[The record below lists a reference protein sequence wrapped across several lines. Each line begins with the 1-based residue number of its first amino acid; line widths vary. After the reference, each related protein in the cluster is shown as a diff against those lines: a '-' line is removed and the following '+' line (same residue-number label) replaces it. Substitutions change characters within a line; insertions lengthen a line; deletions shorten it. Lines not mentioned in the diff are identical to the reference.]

1 MLLERVEIVGFRGIN
16 RLSLMLEQNNVL
28 IGENA
33 WGKSSLLDALT
44 LLLSP
49 EFDLYHFVR
58 DDFWFPPGDIQGREH
73 HLHIILT
80 FRETE
85 PGRHRVRRFRP
96 LQRCWV
102 PCDDGYHRVFYRLE
116 GELAEDESVM
126 TLRSFIDG
134 EGEAL
139 VLEEIDELARH
150 LVRLMPVL
158 RLRDAR
164 FMRRIHN
171 GTVPHS
177 PQIEITAR
185 QLDFLSRELVSHPQN
200 LSDGQIRQGLSA
212 MVQLLEHYFAE
223 QSSAQTRHRLMR
235 RRSHDEQRSWRYL
248 DIINRMIDK
257 PGGRSHRVILL
268 GLFATLL
275 QAKGTV
281 RLDRD
286 ARPLLL
292 IEDPETRLHPIMLSV
307 AWHLL
312 NLLPLQRVT
321 TTNSGELLSLTPVEQ
336 VCRLVRESTRVSAWR
351 LGPGGMNAEES
362 RRIAFHIRFNRASS
376 LFARCWLL
384 VEGETETWVINELAR
399 QCGHHFDAEGVKVI
413 EFAQSGLKPLIKFAR
428 RMGIQWHVLVD
439 GDGEDSAL
447 LKRALAGM
455 IDLMPASMAL
465 LAPNVNS
472 YRRFQPG
479 MYVPT
484 QASWGHNNRTVA
496 LRIPCGE
503 RQNHR
508 VEYRV
513 AGADANPC
521 LVMAAI
527 FAGILHGLDNPQLPL
542 QEEVEGNGLEQEG
555 LPFPIRQSDALW
567 EFMQN
572 DHLRERLGE
581 RFCHVF
587 HACKHDELLQF
598 ERLITE
604 TEIEWMLKN
613 A

>member
-116 GELAEDESVM
+116 GELAEDDSVM

-351 LGPGGMNAEES
+351 LGRGGMNAEES

-439 GDGEDSAL
+439 GDEAGKKYAATVRGLLNNDRELERDHLTSLPALDMEHFMYRQGFDDVYHRVAQIPDNVPMNMRRVITKAIHRSSKPDLAIEVAMEAGRRGVDAVPTL
-447 LKRALAGM
+447 LKKMFSRVLWLARGRA
-455 IDLMPASMAL
+455 D
-465 LAPNVNS
+465 
-472 YRRFQPG
+472 
-479 MYVPT
+479 
-484 QASWGHNNRTVA
+484 
-496 LRIPCGE
+496 
-503 RQNHR
+503 
-508 VEYRV
+508 
-513 AGADANPC
+513 
-521 LVMAAI
+521 
-527 FAGILHGLDNPQLPL
+527 
-542 QEEVEGNGLEQEG
+542 
-555 LPFPIRQSDALW
+555 
-567 EFMQN
+567 
-572 DHLRERLGE
+572 
-581 RFCHVF
+581 
-587 HACKHDELLQF
+587 
-598 ERLITE
+598 
-604 TEIEWMLKN
+604 
-613 A
+613 

>member
-116 GELAEDESVM
+116 GELAEDDSVM

-164 FMRRIHN
+164 FMRRIRN

-257 PGGRSHRVILL
+257 PGGRTHRVILL
-268 GLFATLL
+268 GLFSTLL

-399 QCGHHFDAEGVKVI
+399 QCGHHFDAEGIKVI
-413 EFAQSGLKPLIKFAR
+413 EFAQSGLRPLVKFAR
-428 RMGIQWHVLVD
+428 RMGIEWHVLVD
-439 GDGEDSAL
+439 GDEAGKKYAATVRGLLNNDRELERDHLTSLPALDMEHFMYRQGFDDVYHRVAQIPDNVPMNMRRVITKAIHRSSKPDLAIEVAMEAGRRGVDAVPTL
-447 LKRALAGM
+447 LKKMFSRVLWLARGRA
-455 IDLMPASMAL
+455 D
-465 LAPNVNS
+465 
-472 YRRFQPG
+472 
-479 MYVPT
+479 
-484 QASWGHNNRTVA
+484 
-496 LRIPCGE
+496 
-503 RQNHR
+503 
-508 VEYRV
+508 
-513 AGADANPC
+513 
-521 LVMAAI
+521 
-527 FAGILHGLDNPQLPL
+527 
-542 QEEVEGNGLEQEG
+542 
-555 LPFPIRQSDALW
+555 
-567 EFMQN
+567 
-572 DHLRERLGE
+572 
-581 RFCHVF
+581 
-587 HACKHDELLQF
+587 
-598 ERLITE
+598 
-604 TEIEWMLKN
+604 
-613 A
+613 

>member
-116 GELAEDESVM
+116 GELADDDSVM

-139 VLEEIDELARH
+139 AVEDIDDLARH

-200 LSDGQIRQGLSA
+200 LSDGQIREGLSA

-268 GLFATLL
+268 GLFSTLL

-336 VCRLVRESTRVSAWR
+336 VCRLVRESSRVSAWR
-351 LGPGGMNAEES
+351 LGPGGMNAEDS

-439 GDGEDSAL
+439 GDEAGKKYAATVLGLLNNDRELERDHLTSLPAMDMEHFMYRQGFDDVYHLVAQIPDNVPMNMRRVITKAIHRSSKPDLAIEVAMEAGRRGVDAVPTL
-447 LKRALAGM
+447 LKKMFSRVLWLARGRA
-455 IDLMPASMAL
+455 D
-465 LAPNVNS
+465 
-472 YRRFQPG
+472 
-479 MYVPT
+479 
-484 QASWGHNNRTVA
+484 
-496 LRIPCGE
+496 
-503 RQNHR
+503 
-508 VEYRV
+508 
-513 AGADANPC
+513 
-521 LVMAAI
+521 
-527 FAGILHGLDNPQLPL
+527 
-542 QEEVEGNGLEQEG
+542 
-555 LPFPIRQSDALW
+555 
-567 EFMQN
+567 
-572 DHLRERLGE
+572 
-581 RFCHVF
+581 
-587 HACKHDELLQF
+587 
-598 ERLITE
+598 
-604 TEIEWMLKN
+604 
-613 A
+613 

>member
-116 GELAEDESVM
+116 GELAEDDSVM
-126 TLRSFIDG
+126 TMRSFIDG

-439 GDGEDSAL
+439 GDEAGKKYAATVRGLLNNDRELERDHLTSLPALDMEHFMYRQGFDDVYHRVAQIPDNVPMNMRRVITKAIHRSSKPDLAIEVAMEAGRRGVDAVPTL
-447 LKRALAGM
+447 LKKMFSRVLWLARGRA
-455 IDLMPASMAL
+455 D
-465 LAPNVNS
+465 
-472 YRRFQPG
+472 
-479 MYVPT
+479 
-484 QASWGHNNRTVA
+484 
-496 LRIPCGE
+496 
-503 RQNHR
+503 
-508 VEYRV
+508 
-513 AGADANPC
+513 
-521 LVMAAI
+521 
-527 FAGILHGLDNPQLPL
+527 
-542 QEEVEGNGLEQEG
+542 
-555 LPFPIRQSDALW
+555 
-567 EFMQN
+567 
-572 DHLRERLGE
+572 
-581 RFCHVF
+581 
-587 HACKHDELLQF
+587 
-598 ERLITE
+598 
-604 TEIEWMLKN
+604 
-613 A
+613 

>member
-116 GELAEDESVM
+116 GELAGDDSVM

-139 VLEEIDELARH
+139 VLEDIDELARH

-321 TTNSGELLSLTPVEQ
+321 TTNSGELLSLTPVEL

-439 GDGEDSAL
+439 GDEAGKKYAATVRGLLNNDRELERDHLTSLPALDMEHFMYRQGFDDVYHRVAQIPDNVPMNMRRVITKAIHRSSKPDLAIEVAMEAGRRGVDAVPTL
-447 LKRALAGM
+447 LKKMFSRVLWLARGRA
-455 IDLMPASMAL
+455 D
-465 LAPNVNS
+465 
-472 YRRFQPG
+472 
-479 MYVPT
+479 
-484 QASWGHNNRTVA
+484 
-496 LRIPCGE
+496 
-503 RQNHR
+503 
-508 VEYRV
+508 
-513 AGADANPC
+513 
-521 LVMAAI
+521 
-527 FAGILHGLDNPQLPL
+527 
-542 QEEVEGNGLEQEG
+542 
-555 LPFPIRQSDALW
+555 
-567 EFMQN
+567 
-572 DHLRERLGE
+572 
-581 RFCHVF
+581 
-587 HACKHDELLQF
+587 
-598 ERLITE
+598 
-604 TEIEWMLKN
+604 
-613 A
+613 

>member
-116 GELAEDESVM
+116 GELADDDSVM

-139 VLEEIDELARH
+139 AVEDIDDLARH

-200 LSDGQIRQGLSA
+200 LSDGQIREGLSA

-268 GLFATLL
+268 GLFSTLL

-336 VCRLVRESTRVSAWR
+336 VCRLVRESSRVSAWR
-351 LGPGGMNAEES
+351 LGPGGMNAEDS

-439 GDGEDSAL
+439 GDEAGKKYAATVLGLLNNDRELERDHLTSLPAMDMEHFMYRQGFDDVYHRVAQIPDNVPMNMLRVITKAIHRSSKPDLAIEVAMEAGRRGVDAVPTL
-447 LKRALAGM
+447 LKKMFSRVLWLARGRA
-455 IDLMPASMAL
+455 D
-465 LAPNVNS
+465 
-472 YRRFQPG
+472 
-479 MYVPT
+479 
-484 QASWGHNNRTVA
+484 
-496 LRIPCGE
+496 
-503 RQNHR
+503 
-508 VEYRV
+508 
-513 AGADANPC
+513 
-521 LVMAAI
+521 
-527 FAGILHGLDNPQLPL
+527 
-542 QEEVEGNGLEQEG
+542 
-555 LPFPIRQSDALW
+555 
-567 EFMQN
+567 
-572 DHLRERLGE
+572 
-581 RFCHVF
+581 
-587 HACKHDELLQF
+587 
-598 ERLITE
+598 
-604 TEIEWMLKN
+604 
-613 A
+613 

>member
-16 RLSLMLEQNNVL
+16 RLSLMLEQDNVL

-116 GELAEDESVM
+116 GELAEDDSVM

-439 GDGEDSAL
+439 GDEAGKKYAATVRGLLNNDRELERDHLTSLPALDMEHFMYRQGFDDVYHRVAQIPDNVPMNMRRVITKAIHRSSKPDLAIEVAMEAGRRGVDAVPTL
-447 LKRALAGM
+447 LKKMFSRVLWLARGRA
-455 IDLMPASMAL
+455 D
-465 LAPNVNS
+465 
-472 YRRFQPG
+472 
-479 MYVPT
+479 
-484 QASWGHNNRTVA
+484 
-496 LRIPCGE
+496 
-503 RQNHR
+503 
-508 VEYRV
+508 
-513 AGADANPC
+513 
-521 LVMAAI
+521 
-527 FAGILHGLDNPQLPL
+527 
-542 QEEVEGNGLEQEG
+542 
-555 LPFPIRQSDALW
+555 
-567 EFMQN
+567 
-572 DHLRERLGE
+572 
-581 RFCHVF
+581 
-587 HACKHDELLQF
+587 
-598 ERLITE
+598 
-604 TEIEWMLKN
+604 
-613 A
+613 

>member
-116 GELAEDESVM
+116 GELAEEDSVM

-439 GDGEDSAL
+439 GDEAGKKYAATVRGLLNNDRELERDHLTSLPALDMEHFMYRQGFDDVYHRVAQIPDNVPMNMRRVITKAIHRSSKPDLAIEVAMEAGRRGVDAVPTL
-447 LKRALAGM
+447 LKKMFSRVLWLARGRA
-455 IDLMPASMAL
+455 D
-465 LAPNVNS
+465 
-472 YRRFQPG
+472 
-479 MYVPT
+479 
-484 QASWGHNNRTVA
+484 
-496 LRIPCGE
+496 
-503 RQNHR
+503 
-508 VEYRV
+508 
-513 AGADANPC
+513 
-521 LVMAAI
+521 
-527 FAGILHGLDNPQLPL
+527 
-542 QEEVEGNGLEQEG
+542 
-555 LPFPIRQSDALW
+555 
-567 EFMQN
+567 
-572 DHLRERLGE
+572 
-581 RFCHVF
+581 
-587 HACKHDELLQF
+587 
-598 ERLITE
+598 
-604 TEIEWMLKN
+604 
-613 A
+613 

>member
-58 DDFWFPPGDIQGREH
+58 DDFWFPAGDIQGREH

-116 GELAEDESVM
+116 GELADDDSVM

-139 VLEEIDELARH
+139 ALEDIDELARH

-177 PQIEITAR
+177 PQIESTAR

-200 LSDGQIRQGLSA
+200 LSDGQIREGLSA

-336 VCRLVRESTRVSAWR
+336 VCRLVRESARVSAWR

-439 GDGEDSAL
+439 GDEAGKKYAATVRGLLNNDRELERDHLTTLPALDMEHFMYRQGFDDVYHRVAQIPDNVPMNMRRVITKAIHRSSKPDLAIEVAMEAGRRGVDAVPTL
-447 LKRALAGM
+447 LKKMFSRVLWLARGRA
-455 IDLMPASMAL
+455 D
-465 LAPNVNS
+465 
-472 YRRFQPG
+472 
-479 MYVPT
+479 
-484 QASWGHNNRTVA
+484 
-496 LRIPCGE
+496 
-503 RQNHR
+503 
-508 VEYRV
+508 
-513 AGADANPC
+513 
-521 LVMAAI
+521 
-527 FAGILHGLDNPQLPL
+527 
-542 QEEVEGNGLEQEG
+542 
-555 LPFPIRQSDALW
+555 
-567 EFMQN
+567 
-572 DHLRERLGE
+572 
-581 RFCHVF
+581 
-587 HACKHDELLQF
+587 
-598 ERLITE
+598 
-604 TEIEWMLKN
+604 
-613 A
+613 

>member
-102 PCDDGYHRVFYRLE
+102 PCDDGYRRVFYRLE
-116 GELAEDESVM
+116 GELAEDDSVM

-439 GDGEDSAL
+439 GDEAGKKYAATVRGLLNNDRELERDHLTSLPALDMEHFMYRQGFDDVYHRVAQIPDNVPMNMRRVITKAIHRSSKPDLAIEVAMEAGRRGVDAVPTL
-447 LKRALAGM
+447 LKKMFSRVLWLARGRA
-455 IDLMPASMAL
+455 D
-465 LAPNVNS
+465 
-472 YRRFQPG
+472 
-479 MYVPT
+479 
-484 QASWGHNNRTVA
+484 
-496 LRIPCGE
+496 
-503 RQNHR
+503 
-508 VEYRV
+508 
-513 AGADANPC
+513 
-521 LVMAAI
+521 
-527 FAGILHGLDNPQLPL
+527 
-542 QEEVEGNGLEQEG
+542 
-555 LPFPIRQSDALW
+555 
-567 EFMQN
+567 
-572 DHLRERLGE
+572 
-581 RFCHVF
+581 
-587 HACKHDELLQF
+587 
-598 ERLITE
+598 
-604 TEIEWMLKN
+604 
-613 A
+613 

>member
-49 EFDLYHFVR
+49 EFDLYHFV
-58 DDFWFPPGDIQGREH
+58 PGGFLVSPGGIPGGRKPF
-73 HLHIILT
+73 HIVLA

-116 GELAEDESVM
+116 GELAEDDSVM

-439 GDGEDSAL
+439 GDEAGKKYAATVRGLLNNDRELERDHLTSLPALDMEHFMYRQGFDDVYHRVAQIPDNVPMNMRRVITKAIHRSSKPDLAIEVAMEAGRRGVDAVPTL
-447 LKRALAGM
+447 LKKMFSRVLWLARGRA
-455 IDLMPASMAL
+455 D
-465 LAPNVNS
+465 
-472 YRRFQPG
+472 
-479 MYVPT
+479 
-484 QASWGHNNRTVA
+484 
-496 LRIPCGE
+496 
-503 RQNHR
+503 
-508 VEYRV
+508 
-513 AGADANPC
+513 
-521 LVMAAI
+521 
-527 FAGILHGLDNPQLPL
+527 
-542 QEEVEGNGLEQEG
+542 
-555 LPFPIRQSDALW
+555 
-567 EFMQN
+567 
-572 DHLRERLGE
+572 
-581 RFCHVF
+581 
-587 HACKHDELLQF
+587 
-598 ERLITE
+598 
-604 TEIEWMLKN
+604 
-613 A
+613 

>member
-116 GELAEDESVM
+116 GELAEDDSVM

-177 PQIEITAR
+177 SQIEITAR

-439 GDGEDSAL
+439 GDEAGKKYAATVRGLLNNDRELERDHLTSLPALDMEHFMYRQGFDDVYHRVAQIPDNVPMNMRRVITKAIHRSSKPDLAIEVAMEAGRRGVDAVPTL
-447 LKRALAGM
+447 LKKMFSRVLWLARGRA
-455 IDLMPASMAL
+455 D
-465 LAPNVNS
+465 
-472 YRRFQPG
+472 
-479 MYVPT
+479 
-484 QASWGHNNRTVA
+484 
-496 LRIPCGE
+496 
-503 RQNHR
+503 
-508 VEYRV
+508 
-513 AGADANPC
+513 
-521 LVMAAI
+521 
-527 FAGILHGLDNPQLPL
+527 
-542 QEEVEGNGLEQEG
+542 
-555 LPFPIRQSDALW
+555 
-567 EFMQN
+567 
-572 DHLRERLGE
+572 
-581 RFCHVF
+581 
-587 HACKHDELLQF
+587 
-598 ERLITE
+598 
-604 TEIEWMLKN
+604 
-613 A
+613 

>member
-116 GELAEDESVM
+116 GELAEDDSVM

-439 GDGEDSAL
+439 GDEAGKKYAATVRGLLNNDRELERDHLTSLPALDMEHFMYRQGFDDVYHRVAQIPDNVPMNMRRVITKAIHRSSKPDLAIEVAMEAGRRGVDAVPTL
-447 LKRALAGM
+447 LKKMFSRVLWLA
-455 IDLMPASMAL
+455 
-465 LAPNVNS
+465 
-472 YRRFQPG
+472 
-479 MYVPT
+479 
-484 QASWGHNNRTVA
+484 
-496 LRIPCGE
+496 
-503 RQNHR
+503 
-508 VEYRV
+508 
-513 AGADANPC
+513 
-521 LVMAAI
+521 
-527 FAGILHGLDNPQLPL
+527 
-542 QEEVEGNGLEQEG
+542 
-555 LPFPIRQSDALW
+555 
-567 EFMQN
+567 
-572 DHLRERLGE
+572 
-581 RFCHVF
+581 
-587 HACKHDELLQF
+587 
-598 ERLITE
+598 
-604 TEIEWMLKN
+604 
-613 A
+613 

>member
-1 MLLERVEIVGFRGIN
+1 MHLERVEIVGFRGIN

-58 DDFWFPPGDIQGREH
+58 EDFWFPPGDVQGRER

-80 FRETE
+80 FRENE
-85 PGRHRVRRFRP
+85 PGRHRVRRYRP
-96 LQRCWV
+96 LSNCWV
-102 PCDDGYHRVFYRLE
+102 PCDDGYQRVFYRLE
-116 GELAEDESVM
+116 GELADDDSVM
-126 TLRSFIDG
+126 TLRSFING

-139 VLEEIDELARH
+139 EVENIDELARH

-185 QLDFLSRELVSHPQN
+185 QLDFLSRELVHHPQN
-200 LSDGQIRQGLSA
+200 LTDGQIRQGLSA

-223 QSSAQTRHRLMR
+223 QSSAQSRHRLMR
-235 RRSHDEQRSWRYL
+235 RHSHDEQRSWRYL

-268 GLFATLL
+268 GLFSTLL

-321 TTNSGELLSLTPVEQ
+321 TTNSGELLSLTPVEH
-336 VCRLVRESTRVSAWR
+336 VCRLVRESSRVSAWR
-351 LGPGGMNAEES
+351 LGPGGMNAEDS

-413 EFAQSGLKPLIKFAR
+413 EFAQSGLKPLIKYAR
-428 RMGIQWHVLVD
+428 RMGIEWHVLVD
-439 GDGEDSAL
+439 GDEAGKKYAATVRSLLNDDKMLERDHLTALPAMDMEHFMYRQGFDDVYHRVAQLPMNIPMNMRRVITKAIHRSSKPDLAIEVAMEAGRRGVDAIPTL
-447 LKRALAGM
+447 LKKMFSRVLWLARGRA
-455 IDLMPASMAL
+455 D
-465 LAPNVNS
+465 
-472 YRRFQPG
+472 
-479 MYVPT
+479 
-484 QASWGHNNRTVA
+484 
-496 LRIPCGE
+496 
-503 RQNHR
+503 
-508 VEYRV
+508 
-513 AGADANPC
+513 
-521 LVMAAI
+521 
-527 FAGILHGLDNPQLPL
+527 
-542 QEEVEGNGLEQEG
+542 
-555 LPFPIRQSDALW
+555 
-567 EFMQN
+567 
-572 DHLRERLGE
+572 
-581 RFCHVF
+581 
-587 HACKHDELLQF
+587 
-598 ERLITE
+598 
-604 TEIEWMLKN
+604 
-613 A
+613 

>member
-1 MLLERVEIVGFRGIN
+1 MHLERVEIVGFRGIN

-58 DDFWFPPGDIQGREH
+58 EDFWFPPGDIQGREH

-80 FRETE
+80 FLENE
-85 PGRHRVRRFRP
+85 PGRHRVRRYRP
-96 LQRCWV
+96 LSNCWV
-102 PCDDGYHRVFYRLE
+102 PCDDGYQRVFYRLE
-116 GELAEDESVM
+116 GELADDDSVM
-126 TLRSFIDG
+126 TLRSFING

-139 VLEEIDELARH
+139 ELDDIDELARH

-185 QLDFLSRELVSHPQN
+185 QLDFLSRELVHHPQN
-200 LSDGQIRQGLSA
+200 LTDGQIRQGLSA

-223 QSSAQTRHRLMR
+223 QSSAQSRHRLMR
-235 RRSHDEQRSWRYL
+235 RHSHDEQRSWRYL

-268 GLFATLL
+268 GLFSTLL

-321 TTNSGELLSLTPVEQ
+321 TTNSGELLSLTPVEH
-336 VCRLVRESTRVSAWR
+336 VCRLVRESSRVSAWR
-351 LGPGGMNAEES
+351 LGPGGMNAEDS

-428 RMGIQWHVLVD
+428 RMGIEWHVLVD
-439 GDGEDSAL
+439 GDEAGKKYAATVRGLLNDDKMLERDHLTALPAMDMEHFMYRQGFDDVYHRVAQLPMNIPMNMRRVITKAIHRSSKPDLAIEVAMEAGRRGVDAIPAL
-447 LKRALAGM
+447 LKKMFSRVLWLARGRA
-455 IDLMPASMAL
+455 D
-465 LAPNVNS
+465 
-472 YRRFQPG
+472 
-479 MYVPT
+479 
-484 QASWGHNNRTVA
+484 
-496 LRIPCGE
+496 
-503 RQNHR
+503 
-508 VEYRV
+508 
-513 AGADANPC
+513 
-521 LVMAAI
+521 
-527 FAGILHGLDNPQLPL
+527 
-542 QEEVEGNGLEQEG
+542 
-555 LPFPIRQSDALW
+555 
-567 EFMQN
+567 
-572 DHLRERLGE
+572 
-581 RFCHVF
+581 
-587 HACKHDELLQF
+587 
-598 ERLITE
+598 
-604 TEIEWMLKN
+604 
-613 A
+613 

>member
-116 GELAEDESVM
+116 GELAEDDSVM

-413 EFAQSGLKPLIKFAR
+413 EFAQSGLKPLIKCAR

-439 GDGEDSAL
+439 GDEAGKKYAATVRGLLNNDRELERDHLTSLPALDMEHFMYRQGFDDVYHRVAQIPDNVPMNMRRVITKAIHRSSKPDLAIEVAMEAGRRGVDAVPTL
-447 LKRALAGM
+447 LKKMFSRVLWLARGRA
-455 IDLMPASMAL
+455 D
-465 LAPNVNS
+465 
-472 YRRFQPG
+472 
-479 MYVPT
+479 
-484 QASWGHNNRTVA
+484 
-496 LRIPCGE
+496 
-503 RQNHR
+503 
-508 VEYRV
+508 
-513 AGADANPC
+513 
-521 LVMAAI
+521 
-527 FAGILHGLDNPQLPL
+527 
-542 QEEVEGNGLEQEG
+542 
-555 LPFPIRQSDALW
+555 
-567 EFMQN
+567 
-572 DHLRERLGE
+572 
-581 RFCHVF
+581 
-587 HACKHDELLQF
+587 
-598 ERLITE
+598 
-604 TEIEWMLKN
+604 
-613 A
+613 

>member
-1 MLLERVEIVGFRGIN
+1 MHLERVEIVGFRGIN

-58 DDFWFPPGDIQGREH
+58 EDFWFPPGDIQGREH

-80 FRETE
+80 FRENE
-85 PGRHRVRRFRP
+85 PGRHRVRRYRP
-96 LQRCWV
+96 LSSCWV
-102 PCDDGYHRVFYRLE
+102 PCDDGYQRVFYRLE
-116 GELAEDESVM
+116 GELADDDSVM

-134 EGEAL
+134 EGKAL
-139 VLEEIDELARH
+139 ELDDIDELARH

-185 QLDFLSRELVSHPQN
+185 QLDFLSRELVHHPQN
-200 LSDGQIRQGLSA
+200 LTDGQIRQGLSA

-223 QSSAQTRHRLMR
+223 QSSAQSRHRLMR
-235 RRSHDEQRSWRYL
+235 RHSHDEQRSWRYL

-268 GLFATLL
+268 GLFSTLL

-321 TTNSGELLSLTPVEQ
+321 TTNSGELLSLTPVEH
-336 VCRLVRESTRVSAWR
+336 VCRLVRESSRVSAWR
-351 LGPGGMNAEES
+351 LGPGGMNAEDS

-428 RMGIQWHVLVD
+428 RMGIEWHVLVD
-439 GDGEDSAL
+439 GDEAGKKYAATVRGLLNDDKMLERDHLTALPAMDMEHFMYRQGFDDVYHRVAQLPMNIPMNMRRVITKAIHRSSKPDLAIEVAMEAGRRGVDAIPAL
-447 LKRALAGM
+447 LKKMFSRVLWLARGRA
-455 IDLMPASMAL
+455 D
-465 LAPNVNS
+465 
-472 YRRFQPG
+472 
-479 MYVPT
+479 
-484 QASWGHNNRTVA
+484 
-496 LRIPCGE
+496 
-503 RQNHR
+503 
-508 VEYRV
+508 
-513 AGADANPC
+513 
-521 LVMAAI
+521 
-527 FAGILHGLDNPQLPL
+527 
-542 QEEVEGNGLEQEG
+542 
-555 LPFPIRQSDALW
+555 
-567 EFMQN
+567 
-572 DHLRERLGE
+572 
-581 RFCHVF
+581 
-587 HACKHDELLQF
+587 
-598 ERLITE
+598 
-604 TEIEWMLKN
+604 
-613 A
+613 

>member
-73 HLHIILT
+73 HLHIILP
-80 FRETE
+80 FREME

-116 GELAEDESVM
+116 GELAEDDSVM

-439 GDGEDSAL
+439 GDEAGKKYAATVRGLLNNDRELERDHLTSLPALDMEHFMYRQGFDDVYHRVAQIPDNVPMNMRRVITKAIHRSSKPDLAIEVAMEAGRRGVDAVPTL
-447 LKRALAGM
+447 LKKMFSRVLWLARGRA
-455 IDLMPASMAL
+455 D
-465 LAPNVNS
+465 
-472 YRRFQPG
+472 
-479 MYVPT
+479 
-484 QASWGHNNRTVA
+484 
-496 LRIPCGE
+496 
-503 RQNHR
+503 
-508 VEYRV
+508 
-513 AGADANPC
+513 
-521 LVMAAI
+521 
-527 FAGILHGLDNPQLPL
+527 
-542 QEEVEGNGLEQEG
+542 
-555 LPFPIRQSDALW
+555 
-567 EFMQN
+567 
-572 DHLRERLGE
+572 
-581 RFCHVF
+581 
-587 HACKHDELLQF
+587 
-598 ERLITE
+598 
-604 TEIEWMLKN
+604 
-613 A
+613 

>member
-49 EFDLYHFVR
+49 EFDLYHFIR

-80 FRETE
+80 LRETE

-116 GELAEDESVM
+116 GELAEDDSVM

-439 GDGEDSAL
+439 GDEAGKKYAATVRGLLNNDRELERDHLTSLPALDMEHFMYRQGFDDVYHRVAQIPDNVPMNMRRVITKAIHRSSKPDLAIEVAMEAGRRGVDAVPTL
-447 LKRALAGM
+447 LKKMFSRVLWLARGRA
-455 IDLMPASMAL
+455 
-465 LAPNVNS
+465 
-472 YRRFQPG
+472 
-479 MYVPT
+479 
-484 QASWGHNNRTVA
+484 
-496 LRIPCGE
+496 E
-503 RQNHR
+503 
-508 VEYRV
+508 
-513 AGADANPC
+513 
-521 LVMAAI
+521 
-527 FAGILHGLDNPQLPL
+527 
-542 QEEVEGNGLEQEG
+542 
-555 LPFPIRQSDALW
+555 
-567 EFMQN
+567 
-572 DHLRERLGE
+572 
-581 RFCHVF
+581 
-587 HACKHDELLQF
+587 
-598 ERLITE
+598 
-604 TEIEWMLKN
+604 
-613 A
+613 